1 MRFPSRAGLCAAA
14 SGLFLLLMASPA
26 HAAETAASD
35 IVVIPEND
43 VVTDDLYAVGS
54 RVLVE
59 GRIEGDLTAF
69 ATEEVV
75 ITGEVTGSVLAL
87 APTVTISGDVGGSV
101 RFSANR
107 LTVSGSVSGDVV
119 GAAVTVELGPE
130 SRIDGDVLIWA
141 VRMSATGT
149 VGADLEGSQRTLELA
164 GSVGGDVDVS
174 VNRLVV
180 TGPLDVTGDLGY
192 RSQSEAEGLDQATVG
207 GVVAHK
213 TPLPANLRIRA
224 LGIVTRFLVVLGL
237 TAAALLVGWG
247 WSGRTD
253 RAAQMVRTRPW
264 RALGSGALVMLSP
277 VIVAGIAAL
286 AARLAPPSASLPL
299 LAIFGPLIVALLGVV
314 FVLALVAGAPAALAL
329 GRAFP
334 RGRGMYGSILVGSLL
349 AGAIWLI
356 PYVGWL
362 VPALMLPIGLGA
374 WLLSSSEEELPP
386 SSHRTA

>member
-1 MRFPSRAGLCAAA
+1 
-14 SGLFLLLMASPA
+14 MASPA

-69 ATEEVV
+69 AAEEIV
-75 ITGEVTGSVLAL
+75 ISGEVTGSVLAL
-87 APTVTISGDVGGSV
+87 APTVTISGEVGGSV
-101 RFSANR
+101 RFSGSR

-130 SRIDGDVLIWA
+130 SRIDGDVLVWA

-192 RSQSEAEGLDQATVG
+192 RSPSEAEGLDQATVG

-247 WSGRTD
+247 WPGRTD

-264 RALGSGALVMLSP
+264 RALGSGALIMLSP

-299 LAIFGPLIVALLGVV
+299 LAIFGPLVVALLGIV

-334 RGRGMYGSILVGSLL
+334 RERGMYGSILLGSLL

-362 VPALMLPIGLGA
+362 VPALMLPIGLGS
-374 WLLSSSEEELPP
+374 WILSSSGEEPPP